1 MYPWFKFFFRRFL
14 DAPYYWFYV
23 NNRRLGFRILF
34 NDFKLVYYGLVNN
47 FLDLNFLKNFKH
59 TSFFYWKLSDSNN
72 NYEIFRKHILKE
84 RILKDLIK

>member
-34 NDFKLVYYGLVNN
+34 NDFKLIYYGIINN
-47 FLDLNFLKNFKH
+47 FLDLNLIKNFNH
-59 TSFFYWKLSDSNN
+59 TSFFTEDCQ
-72 NYEIFRKHILKE
+72 ILIIIMKFLE
-84 RILKDLIK
+84 NTF